1 MDASARQADEL
12 IETIFCERYK
22 IIDVLGGGGMGKVY
36 HAQHLLMQRPVA
48 IKILH
53 AKLSNDIA
61 ALKRFRVEA
70 QFASSLSHPNILSIH
85 DFGVS
90 GEGNPYMVMDYLEG
104 QNLTTLLESKTR
116 LSAVRAINIFTQICS
131 ALGHAHAKGIIHR
144 DVKPSNIMLVPF
156 ENRRD
161 FVKIVDFGIAK
172 FLNSDDPGIEQ
183 LTRTGEIFGSPLYMS
198 PEQCRGKELDT
209 RADIYSLGAVMYLA
223 VTGKP
228 IFATSAAL
236 ETMFK
241 HVQEAP
247 ATFSQAAP
255 DADIPAAL
263 EAVVFRCLEKDPD
276 NRYQRMADVK
286 DALESILPAPGV
298 SQPIQ
303 PVVVTTGTA
312 NLLGEATIST
322 QTNFDQTIAEPALNM
337 SPEPTI
343 TPLPPQMSLPHAE
356 VFARKATT
364 ASRVKIIVVSCSVA
378 AATLI
383 GFVIF
388 KTSSH
393 LTSSHSI
400 PEAVTPQQF
409 TPSNSAIRPLVAPEV
424 APSRKLPAV
433 PEVLSPTRSGL
444 IEDKSKNAS
453 RKAPKIKARAKR
465 APTYQKQK
473 SVKTVRRPT
482 GLKRLKN
489 ALRNFFKRD

>member
-1 MDASARQADEL
+1 MEAAPRQADEL
-12 IETIFCERYK
+12 VGTTFCERYK

-53 AKLSNDIA
+53 AKLSNSVA

-104 QNLTTLLESKTR
+104 ENLTTLLESKTR

-172 FLNSDDPGIEQ
+172 FLDSEGAGVEQ

-223 VTGKP
+223 LTGKP
-228 IFATSAAL
+228 IFSTSAAL

-241 HVQEAP
+241 HVQEMP
-247 ATFSQAAP
+247 ATFSQVSP
-255 DADIPAAL
+255 DADIPATL
-263 EAVVFRCLEKDPD
+263 ETVVFRCLEKEPD
-276 NRYQRMADVK
+276 RRYQRMADVK
-286 DALESILPAPGV
+286 EALESVLPAPGV

-303 PVVVTTGTA
+303 PMVVTAGTA
-312 NLLGEATIST
+312 NALAESSIDTKTSVQEQTVVEQALEIEAPAQPSLPEMSSQSNIYGQVKIAIISGVIIL
-322 QTNFDQTIAEPALNM
+322 FVAIGALVMNTL
-337 SPEPTI
+337 SPK
-343 TPLPPQMSLPHAE
+343 TPNAGALRLYKPLVPVIVPGASPLVVPPLKVPVKPELSIPPQSGEIDIAPQRT
-356 VFARKATT
+356 FRKSKKAVL
-364 ASRVKIIVVSCSVA
+364 RVKR
-378 AATLI
+378 L
-383 GFVIF
+383 
-388 KTSSH
+388 
-393 LTSSHSI
+393 
-400 PEAVTPQQF
+400 
-409 TPSNSAIRPLVAPEV
+409 
-424 APSRKLPAV
+424 
-433 PEVLSPTRSGL
+433 
-444 IEDKSKNAS
+444 
-453 RKAPKIKARAKR
+453 
-465 APTYQKQK
+465 PTYQNRKTAK
-473 SVKTVRRPT
+473 SSPRPT

-489 ALRNFFKRD
+489 SIRNFLNRL